1 MLICVAQVL
10 HRYAPVWGCDAASFL
25 KLRPCFLGGVMG
37 ATGNKPPIAVAPKG
51 VYTYKDFFRNA
62 KHFDIPMAM
71 PPKFPANTIQGVC
84 SLSNVCCTTPGQPPS
99 THDRLP
105 CECKSSNA
113 CLDSAFRGETGACTP
128 RIAWLVGQLLA
139 EPTGWSA
146 FGCPAPQ
153 HAVWCV
159 LVHCVPC
166 GGDLLGPRL
175 LCVWTGYR
183 RSRGAGVGPGH
194 LNRRVR

>member
-113 CLDSAFRGETGACTP
+113 CLDSAFHSSAQDASHLRCARGLQTP
-128 RIAWLVGQLLA
+128 RRPADRAQGSHSAPL
-139 EPTGWSA
+139 TTWSYSSR
-146 FGCPAPQ
+146 
-153 HAVWCV
+153 
-159 LVHCVPC
+159 
-166 GGDLLGPRL
+166 LGPGGRANG
-175 LCVWTGYR
+175 TGE
-183 RSRGAGVGPGH
+183 AA
-194 LNRRVR
+194 